1 VKLARSLTMN
11 AARKSSR
18 VAIRTAMTYARVH
31 DSIVI
36 AEGVENELVS
46 DQIRSLKIPLGQGF
60 GLGRPTVAA
69 ELMDSA
75 AAWRTRDTLRP
86 LRPRNPQSRLR
97 VAAPAPD
104 AETVESIERIGVASQ
119 SSRRSGDAKE
129 HRLIRRSDA
138 ASSGRAS

>member
-1 VKLARSLTMN
+1 MN
-11 AARKSSR
+11 ASRKSSR
-18 VAIRTAMTYARVH
+18 AAIRTAMTFARVH

-46 DQIRSLKIPLGQGF
+46 DQIRSLNIPLGQGF

-97 VAAPAPD
+97 VAPPAQD
-104 AETVESIERIGVASQ
+104 AEAADSIERIGVASERSR
-119 SSRRSGDAKE
+119 SSGGPKAN
-129 HRLIRRSDA
+129 RLVRRSDA